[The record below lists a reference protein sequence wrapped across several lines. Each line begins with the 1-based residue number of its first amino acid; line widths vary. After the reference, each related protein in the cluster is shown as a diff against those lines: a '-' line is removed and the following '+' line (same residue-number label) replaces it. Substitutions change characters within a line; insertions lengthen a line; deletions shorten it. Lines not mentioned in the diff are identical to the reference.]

1 MSLTKKNI
9 SKKISKEIEIDLISS
24 LKLLNSFIHIIKSE
38 SVNKNIKI
46 SAFGTFYQK
55 KTPKRVGRNPKTM
68 NSYIIKPFRKL
79 QLNASK
85 RIREILN

>member
-46 SAFGTFYQK
+46 NAFGTFYQK
-55 KTPKRVGRNPKTM
+55 KTSKRVGRNPKTM